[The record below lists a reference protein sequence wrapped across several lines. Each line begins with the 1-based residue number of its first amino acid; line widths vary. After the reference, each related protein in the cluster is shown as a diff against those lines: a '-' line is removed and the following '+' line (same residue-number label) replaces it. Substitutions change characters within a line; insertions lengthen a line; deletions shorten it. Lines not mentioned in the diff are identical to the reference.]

1 MKKYLIVG
9 VSLRSRGG
17 EAMVFEAC
25 KKIKEINEDNEISMA
40 TVNFHYDL
48 NFLKKVKNPYN
59 INVLDLS
66 SRHSSNRYINF
77 ILNHAYSLYDLVVA
91 LLNNK
96 LLKYLNLKLNY
107 KEKLT
112 KYIDNT
118 DIIIQIA
125 GISFTEN
132 FGIFSA
138 MNWTKQMLL
147 ARIMNKKY
155 FCLPQS
161 YGPSGKLIKFFAKI
175 GLNQVTYIMARGKKS
190 IDYLNSLNLKNKN
203 IAFVPDLAFSYEDP
217 TEHEDDKIYKRFGID
232 ASKKYV
238 GIILNAHLYNWKGE
252 QIIKLFS
259 KIVDFLIDN
268 FNYNVILIAHE
279 VNEDNAID
287 DRFINSLIY
296 DNSVNMRNIL
306 NITDELRAN
315 EIKSIIKRCDF
326 TICSRFHGMISSLKM
341 GVPPLIIG
349 WADKYHEIMEL
360 FNLESLVM
368 DYRSINE
375 NEIINK
381 IKFLLDNKSNMVDKI
396 HQNLNK
402 YKNSS
407 EIMKKIIEK
416 FVANHAQKEDS

>member
-9 VSLRSRGG
+9 VSIRSRGG

-25 KKIKEINEDNEISMA
+25 KKIKEIDEDNEISMA
-40 TVNFHYDL
+40 TSNFHYDS
-48 NFLKKVKNPYN
+48 NFLNNVRNPYK
-59 INVLDLS
+59 ITTLDSAS

-77 ILNHAYSLYDLVVA
+77 GLNLAYSLYDNVLV

-107 KEKLT
+107 KNKLI
-112 KYIDNT
+112 KYINCT

-138 MNWTKQMLL
+138 MNWAKLMFLS
-147 ARIMNKKY
+147 RIMNKKY

-161 YGPSGKLIKFFAKI
+161 YGPSGKLIKFFAKF
-175 GLNQVTYIMARGKKS
+175 GLNRVTHMMPRGKKS

-203 IAFVPDLAFSYEDP
+203 ITFVPDLAFSYDDP
-217 TEHEDDKIYKRFGID
+217 TELKNGQLYKKFDID
-232 ASKKYV
+232 TSKKYV
-238 GIILNAHLYNWKGE
+238 GVIFNTNLYNWRSE
-252 QIIKLFS
+252 VIIKLFS
-259 KIVDFLIDN
+259 KVIDHLIDN

-279 VNEDNAID
+279 VNEDNIID
-287 DRFINSLIY
+287 DRFVNNLIY
-296 DNSVNMRNIL
+296 ETCVNKMSIL

-315 EIKSIIKRCDF
+315 EIKSLIKLCDF

-341 GVPPLIIG
+341 QVPPLIIG

-360 FNLESLVM
+360 FNLENLVM
-368 DYRSINE
+368 DYRDPNKDK
-375 NEIINK
+375 IIKK
-381 IKFLLDNKSNMVDKI
+381 IDFLLDNKLSIVDKI
-396 HQNLNK
+396 DNNLSK

-407 EIMKKIIEK
+407 EIMKDIIEQ
-416 FVANHAQKEDS
+416 NL